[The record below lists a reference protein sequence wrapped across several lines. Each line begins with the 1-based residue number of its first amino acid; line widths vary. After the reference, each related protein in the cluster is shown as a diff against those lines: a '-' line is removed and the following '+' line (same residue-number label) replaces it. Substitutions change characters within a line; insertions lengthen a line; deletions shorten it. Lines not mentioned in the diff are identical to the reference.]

1 MSATLSSSAEPV
13 KNTIGTYQL
22 NIGGYVLDTIEI
34 FVPSTFRFLTSTEE
48 TRLAAMM
55 SDSTLMGKSTYADI
69 GKTSFCELFDLYI
82 RAYSAYVLFKTEDS
96 KRFFVLYN
104 SKTVDTVKVAITSMM
119 MTQKDYE
126 PIFDA
131 VVAKEKKGEKFSAHV
146 EILAAILAKST
157 CLTVKIDESLL
168 KDPMVI
174 RYSTFFNGSETKM
187 TCGGS
192 NNTVVI
198 IIVILLII
206 AAVVGG
212 YMLSKK
218 KSNNNSSA
226 PPSPSV

>member
-1 MSATLSSSAEPV
+1 MSATLSSSTTPV
-13 KNTIGTYQL
+13 KNSNGKTYQL
-22 NIGGYVLDTIEI
+22 NIGGYSIDTIEI
-34 FVPSTFRFLTSTEE
+34 YVPSTFRYFTSTEE

-55 SDSTLMGKSTYADI
+55 SDTALMAKSTYADI

-82 RAYSAYVLFKTEDS
+82 RAYSAYVLFKTSDS

-146 EILAAILAKST
+146 EILAAILAKSS
-157 CLTVKIDESLL
+157 CLSVKIDSALL
-168 KDPMVI
+168 SDPMVS

-187 TCGGS
+187 SCGGS
-192 NNTVVI
+192 NTAVI

-206 AAVVGG
+206 AAAAGG
-212 YMLSKK
+212 FMYNKK
-218 KSNNNSSA
+218 KKGSSA
-226 PPSPSV
+226 PSV